1 MRDTLWV
8 ALLLVL
14 VFASNY
20 FVQVLGD
27 EFYKSDQKGK
37 IFDLLHITVPDL
49 HEYKA
54 YNDVIITLTALS
66 FFFIPNP
73 IPIVKEFGAKFL
85 LIMVVRALTTIVTIL
100 PKHDKC
106 DTAMGLF
113 NYFKGN
119 CYDKVFSGHTAFV
132 LLATLIF
139 WRQGIIS
146 PAFFYFIN
154 LLNMAIIIL
163 TRSHYT
169 VDVILAVVITY
180 LVYDGDYHVF
190 TDFFKARK

>member
-8 ALLLVL
+8 GFLLLLVF
-14 VFASNY
+14 VSNY
-20 FVQVLGD
+20 YVQVLGN

-37 IFDLLHITVPDL
+37 IFDLLHITLPDL
-49 HEYKA
+49 HEYKP
-54 YNDVIITLTALS
+54 YNYVIITLTALS

-73 IPIVKEFGAKFL
+73 IPIVKEFAGKFL
-85 LIMVVRALTTIVTIL
+85 LIMVVRAITTIATIL

-106 DTAMGLF
+106 DTQMGLLD
-113 NYFKGN
+113 YFKGN

-139 WRQGIIS
+139 WRQGLIS

-154 LLNMAIIIL
+154 ILNMAIIIL

-190 TDFFKARK
+190 TDFFKAHK